1 MTFPLS
7 ATDTNSSHVYG
18 IHHETACVACTILAN
33 CHWDG
38 YLLTEWNGPPTDIP
52 ADGLLRGTKYY
63 FCLSCDNK
71 GMCVYVCL
79 TLGLRY

>member
-1 MTFPLS
+1 VTFPLS